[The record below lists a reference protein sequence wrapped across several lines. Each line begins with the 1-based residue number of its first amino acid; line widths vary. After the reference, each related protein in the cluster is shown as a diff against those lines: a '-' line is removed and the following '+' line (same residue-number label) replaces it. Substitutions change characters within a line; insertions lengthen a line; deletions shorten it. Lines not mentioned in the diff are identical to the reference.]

1 VNIGLELMAKP
12 TALFLDEP
20 TSGLD
25 ASSAL
30 LVMMSLKQMVEIQG
44 VTICSVIHQPRKF
57 IFDLFDS
64 LLLLGVGGRMVYHG
78 PVDASLNYFT
88 SLGYKLPPGES
99 LADWLIDISS
109 GRIAVE
115 DIPGQTVVSDELGDE
130 EKANRFARQP
140 SRGLSLRNTAL
151 SKRFTKTAEQANV
164 SGISI
169 SQDTTMM
176 IQEPLRR
183 DVHVV
188 TKAGPSGAKAD
199 RAETRGQG

>member
-1 VNIGLELMAKP
+1 MAKP

-78 PVDASLNYFT
+78 PVDDSLKYFT
-88 SLGYKLPPGES
+88 DLGYNLPPGES

-115 DIPGQTVVSDELGDE
+115 NISGDTGVRDDLVDE
-130 EKANRFARQP
+130 ENPQHFARQP
-140 SRGLSLRNTAL
+140 SRGLSLRNSSL
-151 SKRFTKTAEQANV
+151 SRRLAKTSIPDKV
-164 SGISI
+164 SSGDI
-169 SQDTTMM
+169 SQDASMM
-176 IQEPLRR
+176 IQEPIRR

-188 TKAGPSGAKAD
+188 TKAGPS
-199 RAETRGQG
+199 RRQG